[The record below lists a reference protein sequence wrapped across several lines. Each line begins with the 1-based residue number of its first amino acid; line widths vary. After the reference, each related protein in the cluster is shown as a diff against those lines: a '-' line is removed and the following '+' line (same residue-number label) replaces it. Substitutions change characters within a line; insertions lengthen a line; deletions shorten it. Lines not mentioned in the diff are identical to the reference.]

1 MNIESNIRIIRT
13 NKETC
18 VVFVVHD
25 CKERWKNLRGS
36 YTRHLKSVYGD
47 GKRRPYYLADHLSF
61 LHPFTKTRAMKLN
74 DTSPESPEQ
83 DTELHPPIETKYL
96 QDINS
101 QSSHQS
107 SCEEDSASS
116 LATAPRNKRKGKLV
130 SYETMLAKRTSTNG
144 STTASNSGDGQ
155 NPDPDYSFLL
165 SVLPDMQEMNSEQK
179 RRFKIG
185 ILNLAGQILK
195 KT

>member
-1 MNIESNIRIIRT
+1 MEI
-13 NKETC
+13 C

-74 DTSPESPEQ
+74 DTSPASLEQ
-83 DTELHPPIETKYL
+83 DSELHPPIETKYL

-107 SCEEDSASS
+107 SCEEDSASASS
-116 LATAPRNKRKGKLV
+116 LATTAPRNKRKGKLV
-130 SYETMLAKRTSTNG
+130 SYETMLAKRTSTTND
-144 STTASNSGDGQ
+144 STTTSNSSDGQ

-165 SVLPDMQEMNSEQK
+165 SVLPDMQEMNGEQK